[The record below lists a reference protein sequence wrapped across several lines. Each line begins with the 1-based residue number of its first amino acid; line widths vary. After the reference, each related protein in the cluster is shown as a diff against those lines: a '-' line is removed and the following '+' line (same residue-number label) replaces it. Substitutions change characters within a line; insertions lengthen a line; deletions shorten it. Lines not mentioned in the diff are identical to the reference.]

1 MQAGE
6 ICMTSKHGQLSGR
19 QQIAGQMLHHDCK
32 LSEASPLSL
41 HAAVNGVDGS
51 AACEQI
57 AKSIQAAHAAGYT
70 W

>member
-1 MQAGE
+1 
-6 ICMTSKHGQLSGR
+6 MTSKHGQLSGR
-19 QQIAGQMLHHDCK
+19 QQIAGQMLHRDCK
-32 LSEASPLSL
+32 LSDIAEASPLSL
-41 HAAVNGVDGS
+41 HAALNGVDGS